1 MVSINYATR
10 EVSCKIVFYG
20 PGLSGK
26 TTNLQ
31 YVHQKVPSNT
41 KGKLISLATDADRTL
56 YFDFL
61 PINIGTINGF
71 ASKFQLYTVPGQ
83 VYYNATRKLVLRG
96 VDGLVFV
103 ADSQPDKMDENIES
117 LNNLKENLAEYGY
130 KINELPIVI
139 QYNKQD
145 LPNVL
150 SPDEMRQT
158 LNPHGWPE
166 FKASA
171 TEGFGVFDTLKC
183 ILKLVLEKAKAGG
196 TAPSA
201 QPISPGEA
209 TTASAPPPPPSGMNP
224 PAAQP
229 AEVAPP
235 AVQQPTPPPVQ
246 PAPPPAQPTPVP
258 VQAAPPPAPPA
269 QPVTPMAPA
278 AQQLQPQPVSQN
290 PTAPGDY
297 QLQPESS
304 VSTQVSTVPLTQQPT
319 ELARESVPEAAPL
332 PSDTQPVYR
341 PFPGNAP
348 EHEQSQNDA
357 VPPSVL
363 NSGSEQNYA
372 GNTALKYDQGVNTQV
387 PKPTGSPQMAPSL
400 KADRPRKKRSFFK
413 RLFGLK

>member
-130 KINELPIVI
+130 KIEELPIVI

-150 SPDEMRQT
+150 SPEEMRPI

-201 QPISPGEA
+201 KQPA
-209 TTASAPPPPPSGMNP
+209 ASAPA
-224 PAAQP
+224 PAAG
-229 AEVAPP
+229 
-235 AVQQPTPPPVQ
+235 
-246 PAPPPAQPTPVP
+246 
-258 VQAAPPPAPPA
+258 QA
-269 QPVTPMAPA
+269 PVTPMAPPASPSTPTVRPMAPA
-278 AQQLQPQPVSQN
+278 AQHTPATPVYQAPPTAEAGQKHWPATGGSPQITSASPVEQPDEIRRESISEPAEPVS
-290 PTAPGDY
+290 
-297 QLQPESS
+297 EK
-304 VSTQVSTVPLTQQPT
+304 
-319 ELARESVPEAAPL
+319 
-332 PSDTQPVYR
+332 PSVYR
-341 PFPGNAP
+341 PFPGNSP
-348 EHEQSQNDA
+348 EDERRMQGHRVRPPAGYPQSEKISAGSPAMKYNNDTDTH
-357 VPPSVL
+357 VS
-363 NSGSEQNYA
+363 
-372 GNTALKYDQGVNTQV
+372 
-387 PKPTGSPQMAPSL
+387 KPTGSPQMAPSL
-400 KADRPRKKRSFFK
+400 KVDRPQKKRSFFK

>member
-10 EVSCKIVFYG
+10 EVSCKIVYYG

-61 PINIGTINGF
+61 PINIGSINGF
-71 ASKFQLYTVPGQ
+71 AAKFQLYTVPGQ

-130 KINELPIVI
+130 SLEDVPIAI

-145 LPNVL
+145 LPNVMT
-150 SPDEMRQT
+150 SEQMRPV

-166 FKASA
+166 FEASA

-183 ILKLVLEKAKAGG
+183 ILKLVLDKAKTGG
-196 TAPSA
+196 TAPK
-201 QPISPGEA
+201 
-209 TTASAPPPPPSGMNP
+209 TTAAAPET

-229 AEVAPP
+229 PVSEPQGQPEPEQAVVPEQAPVPP
-235 AVQQPTPPPVQ
+235 AVSKPQ
-246 PAPPPAQPTPVP
+246 PAEETSEELVPEPVMHMAGSNQVEEDASVP
-258 VQAAPPPAPPA
+258 KPKAAP
-269 QPVTPMAPA
+269 QPETYQREEVTPEAGDQPPDKPA
-278 AQQLQPQPVSQN
+278 
-290 PTAPGDY
+290 
-297 QLQPESS
+297 
-304 VSTQVSTVPLTQQPT
+304 
-319 ELARESVPEAAPL
+319 
-332 PSDTQPVYR
+332 YR
-341 PFPGNAP
+341 PFPGNTAEDERIMQRPPDHPAP
-348 EHEQSQNDA
+348 PPEETPKADAIEDDIPPLATVNEDQVGTEDKAEQESTA
-357 VPPSVL
+357 TAPPR
-363 NSGSEQNYA
+363 
-372 GNTALKYDQGVNTQV
+372 
-387 PKPTGSPQMAPSL
+387 MAPSL
-400 KADRPRKKRSFFK
+400 KADKPRKKRSFFK

>member
-31 YVHQKVPSNT
+31 YVHQKVPGNT

-130 KINELPIVI
+130 KVDEMPIVI

-150 SPDEMRQT
+150 SPDEMRPA
-158 LNPHGWPE
+158 LNPKDWPE

-196 TAPSA
+196 TAPTA
-201 QPISPGEA
+201 QPSAETA
-209 TTASAPPPPPSGMNP
+209 TPAAQAAPTQVG
-224 PAAQP
+224 AAQP
-229 AEVAPP
+229 ATAVEATGASGPP
-235 AVQQPTPPPVQ
+235 VSQSTPPP
-246 PAPPPAQPTPVP
+246 P
-258 VQAAPPPAPPA
+258 
-269 QPVTPMAPA
+269 QPVTTMAPA
-278 AQQLQPQPVSQN
+278 AQQSPSVPAGEYQTSPATAGTIPAGAENPAEVKREPVSESKNPEPVSQ
-290 PTAPGDY
+290 PA
-297 QLQPESS
+297 
-304 VSTQVSTVPLTQQPT
+304 
-319 ELARESVPEAAPL
+319 
-332 PSDTQPVYR
+332 YR
-341 PFPGNAP
+341 PFPGNTA
-348 EHEQSQNDA
+348 EDENRMQNVQQPNDSSP
-357 VPPSVL
+357 VISPSEEIDTGKIEVSD
-363 NSGSEQNYA
+363 NKEIR
-372 GNTALKYDQGVNTQV
+372 TQV
-387 PKPTGSPQMAPSL
+387 SKPAGTPHMAPSL
-400 KADRPRKKRSFFK
+400 KADRPRKKKRSFFK

>member
-10 EVSCKIVFYG
+10 EVSCKIVYYG

-31 YVHQKVPSNT
+31 YVHHKVPSNT
-41 KGKLISLATDADRTL
+41 TGKLISLATDADRTL

-130 KINELPIVI
+130 KIDEVPIVI

-150 SPDEMRQT
+150 SPDEMRPM
-158 LNPHGWPE
+158 LNPGGHAE

-183 ILKLVLEKAKAGG
+183 ILKLVLEKAKARGATPG
-196 TAPSA
+196 PEQPASPETPATPQTQAGIESGTPPVPTAPTTSVPQTPLTREPA
-201 QPISPGEA
+201 KPLQPAASDAPTTQRPSQPIHETAP
-209 TTASAPPPPPSGMNP
+209 TASR
-224 PAAQP
+224 
-229 AEVAPP
+229 
-235 AVQQPTPPPVQ
+235 
-246 PAPPPAQPTPVP
+246 
-258 VQAAPPPAPPA
+258 
-269 QPVTPMAPA
+269 
-278 AQQLQPQPVSQN
+278 QPQPVAAESQSAV
-290 PTAPGDY
+290 APG
-297 QLQPESS
+297 
-304 VSTQVSTVPLTQQPT
+304 STNQQPGFN
-319 ELARESVPEAAPL
+319 EKPI
-332 PSDTQPVYR
+332 PSFDDDATGPMPVYR
-341 PFPGNAP
+341 PFPGNTTEDEKRMEDP
-348 EHEQSQNDA
+348 RFR
-357 VPPSVL
+357 
-363 NSGSEQNYA
+363 
-372 GNTALKYDQGVNTQV
+372 QV
-387 PKPTGSPQMAPSL
+387 PSAGVGEQTSDASETHISPADRVVDTESSTTTGSPRMAPSL
-400 KADRPRKKRSFFK
+400 RADRYRKKKKRSFFK

>member
-10 EVSCKIVFYG
+10 EVSCKIVYYG

-31 YVHQKVPSNT
+31 YVHMKVPSNT

-103 ADSQPDKMDENIES
+103 ADSQPDKMDENVES

-130 KINELPIVI
+130 SIEEIPIVI

-145 LPNVL
+145 LEEVL
-150 SPDEMRQT
+150 TPEDMRPT
-158 LNPHGWPE
+158 LNPRNWPE

-183 ILKLVLEKAKAGG
+183 ILKLVLDKAKA
-196 TAPSA
+196 A
-201 QPISPGEA
+201 GEA
-209 TTASAPPPPPSGMNP
+209 GTDKTAAATGAPGTEAAPVATQP
-224 PAAQP
+224 PAAP
-229 AEVAPP
+229 TAPTAAPP
-235 AVQQPTPPPVQ
+235 ADTAPQQ
-246 PAPPPAQPTPVP
+246 PAPATGPPVVNSTPAAPSQPPASTPGYDAAAASAVPQSQPAT
-258 VQAAPPPAPPA
+258 AAPDPVAVAAPA
-269 QPVTPMAPA
+269 QSGAV
-278 AQQLQPQPVSQN
+278 Q
-290 PTAPGDY
+290 
-297 QLQPESS
+297 
-304 VSTQVSTVPLTQQPT
+304 
-319 ELARESVPEAAPL
+319 RESVPAANEPQAD
-332 PSDTQPVYR
+332 SQSGYR
-341 PFPGNAP
+341 PFPGNTAEDEQEMISRPMPTAAGAETGIMNNTGAADAAP
-348 EHEQSQNDA
+348 HTDIANDTQN
-357 VPPSVL
+357 ST
-363 NSGSEQNYA
+363 S
-372 GNTALKYDQGVNTQV
+372 
-387 PKPTGSPQMAPSL
+387 TGTPRMAPPL
-400 KADRPRKKRSFFK
+400 KADRPRKKKKRSFFK

>member
-10 EVSCKIVFYG
+10 EVSCKIVYYG

-31 YVHQKVPSNT
+31 YVHMKVPSNT

-71 ASKFQLYTVPGQ
+71 AAKFQLYTVPGQ

-117 LNNLKENLAEYGY
+117 LSNLKENLAEYGY
-130 KINELPIVI
+130 RIEEIPIVI

-150 SPDEMRQT
+150 DAEALRPM
-158 LNPHGWPE
+158 LNPRGWPE
-166 FKASA
+166 FAASA

-183 ILKLVLEKAKAGG
+183 ILKLVLEKAKTGG
-196 TAPSA
+196 TARATAKAPPVEQPAAAPASSA
-201 QPISPGEA
+201 VA
-209 TTASAPPPPPSGMNP
+209 ASAIP
-224 PAAQP
+224 PAAPPVTRQTPVSRP
-229 AEVAPP
+229 AYSEVSSPTTSAPAMASPRETPVQTAAPP
-235 AVQQPTPPPVQ
+235 A
-246 PAPPPAQPTPVP
+246 PA
-258 VQAAPPPAPPA
+258 
-269 QPVTPMAPA
+269 
-278 AQQLQPQPVSQN
+278 
-290 PTAPGDY
+290 G
-297 QLQPESS
+297 
-304 VSTQVSTVPLTQQPT
+304 PL
-319 ELARESVPEAAPL
+319 
-332 PSDTQPVYR
+332 DTQPVRQPVPSESAAAAQQETVPPESESGSWYR
-341 PFPGNAP
+341 PFPGNTLEDEKHMLQIHDRETPSTVSAVSSPTAGMTASPGVPAP
-348 EHEQSQNDA
+348 EQGEDKDQSDA
-357 VPPSVL
+357 
-363 NSGSEQNYA
+363 
-372 GNTALKYDQGVNTQV
+372 TAL
-387 PKPTGSPQMAPSL
+387 PRMAPPL